1 MGLIAWFRL
10 VARLQQIPTKP
21 TKGFPVGDIPHGMT
35 AGLMNDDFRRPH
47 HHFRSA
53 PDDWPGFHNDSPEP
67 FDFLV
72 PVMMRVAA
80 VVRNKA
86 SAGR

>member
-1 MGLIAWFRL
+1 
-10 VARLQQIPTKP
+10 
-21 TKGFPVGDIPHGMT
+21 
-35 AGLMNDDFRRPH
+35 MNDDFRRPH